1 MIFTKLIFLGVETVI
16 SDGSLTVNV
25 GSPSIVELLLIALAA
40 SLTGIVVGT
49 FVSIYKDKE
58 KDQRELVKIK
68 DLIQHDYQT
77 IFSNVSS
84 GILSIKKKYYNFR
97 NFYCS

>member
-25 GSPSIVELLLIALAA
+25 DSPSVFELLLVALVA
-40 SLTGIVVGT
+40 SLSGIIVGT
-49 FVSIYKDKE
+49 LVSIYKDKE

-77 IFSNVSS
+77 IFTNVSS
-84 GILSIKKKYYNFR
+84 GILSIEKILQL
-97 NFYCS
+97 